1 MATRKS
7 SFATNDSEQVAAFSA
22 SLAKEAGN
30 RLAVLQPSLLAVAC
44 RRSRFCLLA
53 GAVVLVQACTP
64 IPQRDPAFAPVAP
77 ADLRPPAQNSG
88 AIYQSGYDTRLFEDQ
103 TARRVGDIL
112 TIALQESTQ
121 ATKAA
126 DLNTKKENTMSAEAP
141 SIFGFAAS
149 ALTGQSARTT
159 LQSAKEFKGTGSADQ
174 SNSLTG
180 NISVTVV
187 DVLPNGNLSVRGEKR
202 VTLNQGD
209 EFIRLSGIVRPV
221 DINSSNIVTSDKVA
235 DVTIMYVGDGA
246 MADAS
251 KMGWLGRIFQSA
263 WFPF

>member
-1 MATRKS
+1 MTTKK
-7 SFATNDSEQVAAFSA
+7 TNFTLCIVAAM
-22 SLAKEAGN
+22 L
-30 RLAVLQPSLLAVAC
+30 PLLE
-44 RRSRFCLLA
+44 
-53 GAVVLVQACTP
+53 ACTP
-64 IPQRDPAFAPVAP
+64 IPQRDPAFGPVAP
-77 ADLRPPAQNSG
+77 ADLRPPAQSNGS
-88 AIYQSGYDTRLFEDQ
+88 IYQSGYDTRLFEDQ
-103 TARRVGDIL
+103 TAKRVGDIV
-112 TIALQESTQ
+112 TITLLEKTQ
-121 ATKAA
+121 AKKAD
-126 DLNTKKENTMSAEAP
+126 DLKTKKDNQMSASAP

-149 ALTGQSARTT
+149 ALTGQSTT
-159 LQSAKEFKGTGSADQ
+159 TSLSSTKEFTGTGAADQ

-209 EFIRLSGIVRPV
+209 EFIRLSGIIKPV
-221 DINSSNIVTSDKVA
+221 DLSSSNIITSDKVA

-251 KMGWLGRIFQSA
+251 KMGWLARILQSA

>member
-1 MATRKS
+1 MTQKLGSTVISRTG
-7 SFATNDSEQVAAFSA
+7 SFS
-22 SLAKEAGN
+22 N
-30 RLAVLQPSLLAVAC
+30 RSMSCILAVAL
-44 RRSRFCLLA
+44 SLLE
-53 GAVVLVQACTP
+53 ACTP

-77 ADLRPPAQNSG
+77 ADLRPPMQSSG
-88 AIYQSGYDTRLFEDQ
+88 SIYQAGYDTRLFEDQ

-112 TIALQESTQ
+112 TIMLREDTQ
-121 ATKAA
+121 AKKAD
-126 DLNTKKENTMSAEAP
+126 DLNTKKDTTMSASAP
-141 SIFGFAAS
+141 SMFGIAAS
-149 ALTGQSARTT
+149 AFTGQSPRTT
-159 LQSAKEFKGTGSADQ
+159 LESAKEFKGQGNAGQ
-174 SNSLTG
+174 SNSLSG

-221 DINSSNIVTSDKVA
+221 DINSSNVISSDKVA
-235 DVTIMYVGDGA
+235 DVTIMYIGEGA

-251 KMGWLGRIFQSA
+251 KMGWLSRILQSP